1 MDDIFSDSK
10 NDDAKEGDSNI
21 EWKKS
26 GIDKHERL
34 TLKTNVREA
43 NLYNAGKPNDLK
55 SKPKVRTPLEVPKG
69 FKKVSRKIRDAM
81 DEEEDEDDYI
91 LIPVFEDVRESSLMR
106 ALTDDEKKILRQNE
120 NLNAIRLQEN
130 IGKEAA
136 IAQAERVIMQAG
148 LGKADARVLDEQRL
162 KAGRVSVQEVVA
174 EAAKQKAPSKVSAKS
189 RNENKPPRRDE
200 AKARAAA
207 KEIARS
213 NDKEAK
219 EAARKLKEAQLKAE
233 QKLREE
239 KAVKDV
245 RQPQQTEQDR
255 LREAEAAQAAALEAK
270 VAAEQK
276 TEEKTPPPAEAQT
289 LPQNVKETEAIKEE
303 KLSIKEDEK
312 APAERPQ
319 PEVSSVKEEK
329 TDQKAKPEVEK
340 DQVNKDRINQ
350 KEESGKPE
358 TEIKPKTE
366 PETVKEQPK
375 NEEAVKQTAKEIVK
389 EVEQKPQPQRESKTE
404 KEKEIKELIM
414 EKSGRTYNDR
424 YPKKEIDKSQLS
436 EKEYQKMLEAQVKMY
451 QDRER

>member
-106 ALTDDEKKILRQNE
+106 ALTDEEKKILRQNE

-174 EAAKQKAPSKVSAKS
+174 EAAKQKAPPKVSAKP

-239 KAVKDV
+239 KAAKDV
-245 RQPQQTEQDR
+245 RQPQQTEQNR

-276 TEEKTPPPAEAQT
+276 TEEKTPPPAEVQT
-289 LPQNVKETEAIKEE
+289 SPQNVKETEIIREE

-329 TDQKAKPEVEK
+329 ADQKAKPEAEK

-350 KEESGKPE
+350 KEESGKAE
-358 TEIKPKTE
+358 TEVKPKTE
-366 PETVKEQPK
+366 PKEQPK
-375 NEEAVKQTAKEIVK
+375 NEEAVKRTAQEIVK
-389 EVEQKPQPQRESKTE
+389 EAEQKPQPQKESKAE

-424 YPKKEIDKSQLS
+424 YPKKKIDKSQLS
-436 EKEYQKMLEAQVKMY
+436 EKEYQKMVETQVKMY